1 MEPTQA
7 YDSFPSLEP
16 TQCYNS
22 NSILQATQDFTL
34 DPTNPP
40 EATQAFDENSKA
52 AQDFTLEPTQAYF
65 EPGTSSPSLSQTPKG
80 AKSYS
85 DYAKTPPIKPIESNS
100 LTSPSLSFSTS
111 SPNPGDRKKSSNSH
125 LPADEAKKE
134 IRSQLSNLSKPEPNK
149 DGDIRSTSTTTT
161 TLQVYQKSS
170 ESWEIDENDSKGEK
184 KLKREAP
191 SRKRKREAPS
201 RKRKQPDN
209 EVETNSR
216 KTKRTKVSRD
226 QNYDED
232 LRKSIKYVKGCIEEV
247 AEKLEKIRY
256 KALCKKV
263 SKQLVRMW
271 SKRKPSKRRSIERW
285 LQRRHVKIVRLVE
298 KYIKMDLV

>member
-7 YDSFPSLEP
+7 YDLLPSLEP

-22 NSILQATQDFTL
+22 NSILQAAQDFTL

-40 EATQAFDENSKA
+40 EPTQAFDENSKA

-65 EPGTSSPSLSQTPKG
+65 EPGSSSPSLSQTPK
-80 AKSYS
+80 KSYS
-85 DYAKTPPIKPIESNS
+85 DYAKTPPMKPIESNS

-111 SPNPGDRKKSSNSH
+111 SPNLGDRKKSLNSH
-125 LPADEAKKE
+125 LPKDEAKKE
-134 IRSQLSNLSKPEPNK
+134 SRSQLSNLSKPEPNP
-149 DGDIRSTSTTTT
+149 DGDKRPTSTTTS
-161 TLQVYQKSS
+161 TLKVLKKSS
-170 ESWEIDENDSKGEK
+170 ESWEIDENDSKGDRK
-184 KLKREAP
+184 PKREAP

-201 RKRKQPDN
+201 RKQKQPDK

-216 KTKRTKVSRD
+216 KTKRTNVSRD

-232 LRKSIKYVKGCIEEV
+232 LRKSIKYVKACIDEV
-247 AEKLEKIRY
+247 AEKLEKKRY

-263 SKQLVRMW
+263 SKQLVHMW
-271 SKRKPSKRRSIERW
+271 SKRKPSKKRSIERW